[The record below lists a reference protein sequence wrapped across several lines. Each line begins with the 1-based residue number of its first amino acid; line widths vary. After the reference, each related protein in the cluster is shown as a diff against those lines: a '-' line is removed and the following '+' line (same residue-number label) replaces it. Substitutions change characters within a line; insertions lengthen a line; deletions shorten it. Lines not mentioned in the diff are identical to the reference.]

1 MDEQQRINVVGS
13 SSNSC
18 SKSHDVFLSFHGE
31 DTRWNFTSHLYEAL
45 NKEKVKT
52 YIDDQLKK
60 GDEISP
66 ALIKAIEDSRVSI
79 VIFSENY
86 ASSKWCLGELSK
98 ILECREKSGQLVIP
112 VFYMVDPT
120 DVRKQAGSYEQAFV
134 KHEGDRRCKQW
145 KADLTKAANLVG
157 YHSKNYRTQPEFLK
171 KIVEGLLGNL
181 APRHPIHLKGLVG
194 IEESLAKIESL
205 LKLGS
210 SEVIT
215 IGIWGMGGIGKT
227 THATA
232 LRDKLS
238 DEFEGHCFLTDIGE
252 SSHELITL
260 REKLFCKLLGKKDSD
275 FNPSDIS
282 RLRYKKVL
290 IVLDNVTTSEQF
302 EKLIKEYDFLGPG
315 SRVIVTTRDKHILG
329 PNDKIYEVQDL
340 DFSHSL
346 QLFCLTAFKEK
357 VPKDGYEELSRR
369 VISYCKG
376 VPLALKVLGTNLFSR
391 SIKAW
396 ESELSK
402 LQSIPNMEIH
412 NVLKLSYDGLDVT
425 HKDIFLDIA
434 CFFKNEP
441 RGFITSVLEAFDFFP
456 EFGIEVLLD
465 KALITI
471 SKYNQIEM
479 HDLIREMGWRI
490 VQEESKDI
498 GRRSRLWKHEDVLDV
513 LKHNKGTDVVEGIDL
528 DLFKLTRDLN
538 VSFNSLAKMTNLRFL
553 RIHGVWMYEC
563 KYNVYLTND
572 LNESFN
578 KLRYLYWDHFKL
590 EYFPSNFCVEQ
601 LVVLRMRH
609 SNLKKLWN
617 GVHNLVNLK
626 EIDLSFSKYLIEI
639 PDLSTAQKLEK
650 VCLSWCTSLHRL
662 HPSILCHPKLTYLD
676 LSYCEKIERLNIH
689 SKSMRK
695 LSLSHC
701 SSLKEISAMVEEM
714 MLLDLAGCKLI
725 ESCHLQS
732 KSLTRLSLN
741 GCSSLKEISVVSDEM
756 KSLNLSGTAIR
767 ALSSSMLSCP
777 KLKNFHLIDDKF
789 IESLDLHSK
798 SLTSLF
804 LDGCS
809 SLKEISVASEEMTS
823 LNLSG
828 TAIRAFSSSMLS
840 CPKLENFY
848 LTDNKFIESLDLHSK
863 SLTRLFLNG
872 CSSLKEISV
881 VSEKMTSLNLSRS
894 NIESFPANIKN
905 LSMLKELCLRG
916 CRELVS
922 LPELPPSLRKLCLR
936 DCRKLMSLPEELPP
950 SLIVLELDYCKL
962 MSLPE
967 ELPPNLDR
975 LSAGN
980 CISLKKG
987 ISQQVVLQ
995 HMLHSCVPC
1004 IHQQGS
1010 LNHYFAF
1017 PRDHVMDEC
1026 GFHTAEGSITI
1037 SCLPISHFS
1046 GFIYCIVLPKRFVSN
1061 DILMSIYQDHVEMKS
1076 WTIKGMQFY
1085 RSCDNA
1091 MSDHVIYCYGDLREY
1106 HEILLSGDI
1115 TFTIEF
1121 VGSEEIKTE
1130 FRVFPVYPTA
1140 SGFKLGICE
1149 SESIDLEQ
1157 LPTSK
1162 RRRTR
1167 P

>member
-701 SSLKEISAMVEEM
+701 SSLKEISAM
-714 MLLDLAGCKLI
+714 
-725 ESCHLQS
+725 
-732 KSLTRLSLN
+732 
-741 GCSSLKEISVVSDEM
+741 
-756 KSLNLSGTAIR
+756 
-767 ALSSSMLSCP
+767 
-777 KLKNFHLIDDKF
+777 
-789 IESLDLHSK
+789 
-798 SLTSLF
+798 
-804 LDGCS
+804 
-809 SLKEISVASEEMTS
+809 
-823 LNLSG
+823 
-828 TAIRAFSSSMLS
+828 
-840 CPKLENFY
+840 
-848 LTDNKFIESLDLHSK
+848 
-863 SLTRLFLNG
+863 
-872 CSSLKEISV
+872 EISV